1 MGSKRLESLNRHTSY
16 CELVC
21 PQVSFSNA
29 KGNAHTLLDE
39 ETKGLVLR
47 HGEAR
52 PGDHTHAREVD
63 FFGGEENPVVASRK
77 YSATYRCSLDLTLY
91 PFDTQECNFV
101 FLLTSARKERL
112 QMVRDGKGVTYSGS
126 RQLLEYSIVSIVTR
140 PANHTR
146 YSALQAIVR
155 FRRRYGF
162 AILTVYTPSCFFVII
177 AYLTTF
183 YPLSNLQVRVVIALT
198 AMLVLTTLLSQVS
211 SNLPRNSYFKALDVW
226 MFGAIGLIFSI
237 LILQTVV
244 DVVAR
249 GEEASKVSP
258 KQDKGMVHVESS
270 IMGPRKTAE
279 DLFPRTLLAP
289 RMMRAMQ
296 VGYPAVTFGLVVAYV
311 AYLFAA
317 LN

>member
-1 MGSKRLESLNRHTSY
+1 
-16 CELVC
+16 
-21 PQVSFSNA
+21 
-29 KGNAHTLLDE
+29 
-39 ETKGLVLR
+39 
-47 HGEAR
+47 
-52 PGDHTHAREVD
+52 
-63 FFGGEENPVVASRK
+63 
-77 YSATYRCSLDLTLY
+77 
-91 PFDTQECNFV
+91 
-101 FLLTSARKERL
+101 
-112 QMVRDGKGVTYSGS
+112 MVRNGEGVTYSGS
-126 RQLLEYSIVSIVTR
+126 RQLLEYSIESIVTR

-249 GEEASKVSP
+249 GEETTKQVSP
-258 KQDKGMVHVESS
+258 RPDKGIVHIESS
-270 IMGPRKTAE
+270 IMGPRNTAAVF
-279 DLFPRTLLAP
+279 FPRTPLAP
-289 RMMRAMQ
+289 RMMRAMK
-296 VGYPAVTFGLVVAYV
+296 VGYPVVTLGLVVAYV

-317 LN
+317 LH